1 MKFIISLILLV
12 ALFQLNEANYRFY
25 NSPIS
30 VLKLKVL
37 LHDLQKV
44 DEIKS
49 QLNSESMLKN
59 FKRFHFDY
67 KNLYF
72 SKTYSKFK

>member
-1 MKFIISLILLV
+1 MLLA
-12 ALFQLNEANYRFY
+12 ALLQLNEANYRFY

-49 QLNSESMLKN
+49 QPDSESMLTN
-59 FKRFHFDY
+59 FKRFLFD
-67 KNLYF
+67 
-72 SKTYSKFK
+72 